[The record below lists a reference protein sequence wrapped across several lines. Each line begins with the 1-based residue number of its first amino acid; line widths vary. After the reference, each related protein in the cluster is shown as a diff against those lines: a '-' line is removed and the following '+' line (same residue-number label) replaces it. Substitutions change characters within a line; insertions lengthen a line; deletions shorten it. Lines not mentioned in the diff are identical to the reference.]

1 MDKEIQKLLKKYS
14 LRNKFAEFCGFST
27 SYVFKKI
34 RGKTLQKK
42 FMEFMIIHIKNITK
56 DIEKIKGE

>member
-27 SYVFKKI
+27 SYVLKKI
-34 RGKTLQKK
+34 RGKVLQEK
-42 FMEFMIIHIKNITK
+42 FMEFMMVHIENINK

>member
-14 LRNKFAEFCGFST
+14 LRSKFADFCGFST
-27 SYVFKKI
+27 SYVLKKI
-34 RGKTLQKK
+34 RGKILQKK
-42 FMEFMIIHIKNITK
+42 FMEFMMIHIKNITK

>member
-14 LRNKFAEFCGFST
+14 LRSRFAEFCGFST
-27 SYVFKKI
+27 SYVLKKI
-34 RGKTLQKK
+34 RGKILQKK
-42 FMEFMIIHIKNITK
+42 FMEFMMVHIENINK

>member
-14 LRNKFAEFCGFST
+14 LRSKFAEFCGFST
-27 SYVFKKI
+27 SYVLKKI
-34 RGKTLQKK
+34 RGKILQEK
-42 FMEFMIIHIKNITK
+42 FMEFMMVHIKNINK

>member
-14 LRNKFAEFCGFST
+14 LRNKFAEVCGFST
-27 SYVFKKI
+27 SYVLKKI
-34 RGKTLQKK
+34 RGKVLKEK
-42 FMEFMIIHIKNITK
+42 FMEFMMVHIENINK

>member
-14 LRNKFAEFCGFST
+14 LRSKFADFCGFSP
-27 SYVFKKI
+27 SYVLKKI
-34 RGKTLQKK
+34 RGKILQKK
-42 FMEFMIIHIKNITK
+42 FMKFMIIHIENINK

>member
-14 LRNKFAEFCGFST
+14 LRSKFAEFCGVSA
-27 SYVFKKI
+27 SYVLKKI
-34 RGKTLQKK
+34 RGKRLQEK
-42 FMEFMIIHIKNITK
+42 FMKFMIIHIENINK

>member
-14 LRNKFAEFCGFST
+14 LRSKFAEFCGVSA
-27 SYVFKKI
+27 SYVLKKI
-34 RGKTLQKK
+34 RGEKLQKK
-42 FMEFMIIHIKNITK
+42 FIEFMMVHKENMQK